1 MWRPRLAR
9 GGPKREGR
17 VMSAPQPEG
26 PSAVG
31 RDQGVFGS
39 GLGVSW
45 WLAERGV
52 DLKAIRRDRGAR
64 RHPNDGHGRR
74 EQPHADYRTSRHQE
88 IAPIR
93 HVLPMV
99 VALLPLTLIPAR
111 SARKTVVN
119 FWP

>member
-1 MWRPRLAR
+1 MP
-9 GGPKREGR
+9 
-17 VMSAPQPEG
+17 APQPEG

-88 IAPIR
+88 IGNTEAPQWSETY
-93 HVLPMV
+93 
-99 VALLPLTLIPAR
+99 LTTLGRFRNASTAQTR
-111 SARKTVVN
+111 SAGALWRTAAIP
-119 FWP
+119 F